1 MVTHV
6 FPLSRVQEAFQLR
19 NAQVDHSTGKPCGDW
34 AHIEGADTAI
44 HVLIDCQR
52 TDDVIEIIKH

>member
-1 MVTHV
+1 M
-6 FPLSRVQEAFQLR
+6 QEAFQLR